1 MRASSQAPKPS
12 KILLRAHELAPALVD
27 IRRTLHRHPELGFEE
42 RCTAALVASKLHSLG
57 IRVETNVG
65 ITGVVGHIG
74 TGGPIVALR
83 ADMDALPIQ
92 ELNQTPYASEVP
104 GIMHACGHDAH
115 TACLLGAATILQEI
129 KLDGQVRLI
138 FQPSE
143 EGMDKEGKSGAMRMV
158 EEGVADG
165 VQAFF
170 ALHVDSDYHSG
181 TLACSPGYVLAAM
194 DTLVIQVMGTAAH
207 GAQAYL
213 GVDAVLLASQ
223 VIGALH
229 TVVSRRISPLDS
241 GVISIG
247 LIHGGTKEN
256 ILAEQVELRGTVRSF
271 KPEVRQALLR
281 EIDRV
286 CGITR
291 AVGGDYRLSIRHG
304 YPALHNDPS
313 LTAFA
318 VEALTGLI
326 GSEALL
332 PLEPEMGSE
341 DFSFFAQR
349 APACYMSLGVRFP
362 GQPMRPAHH
371 PSFDIDE
378 SALPLGAASL
388 AHLAVGYLNARP
400 HERQ

>member
-27 IRRTLHRHPELGFEE
+27 IRRTLHRNPELGFEE

-74 TGGPIVALR
+74 TEGPIVALR

-92 ELNQTPYASEVP
+92 ELNKTPYASEVP

-143 EGMDKEGKSGAMRMV
+143 EGVDREGKSGAMRMV

-170 ALHVDSDYHSG
+170 ALHVDSNYQSGHTGHGYGGTRCPGLSGGRCSAAGIPGNRRAAHSRLAAHFASGQRRHIDRPDPRRDKGEHSG
-181 TLACSPGYVLAAM
+181 RTGRAARHGSQLQARGAPGPAP
-194 DTLVIQVMGTAAH
+194 
-207 GAQAYL
+207 
-213 GVDAVLLASQ
+213 
-223 VIGALH
+223 
-229 TVVSRRISPLDS
+229 RNRP
-241 GVISIG
+241 
-247 LIHGGTKEN
+247 
-256 ILAEQVELRGTVRSF
+256 
-271 KPEVRQALLR
+271 
-281 EIDRV
+281 RV
-286 CGITR
+286 WDNPCCG
-291 AVGGDYRLSIRHG
+291 LSIRHG

-388 AHLAVGYLNARP
+388 VHLAVGYLNARP
-400 HERQ
+400 HER